1 MPNYSY
7 KVRVLAAFDSI
18 APGPVE
24 LGVIENEVK
33 ATSEANETPLPLT
46 WKRWMKITLDK
57 LVEERWLLNEGQE
70 YTATLQLRNS
80 IKEEKARLGVPIDN
94 HEWKP
99 FAVIA
104 RRLPNKA
111 TDTPSAPQTP
121 ATRTPP
127 TRASKRRSLA
137 VAVEV
142 PRGGTFEGN
151 ETHEDNGTIVVRDDG
166 RPDKESKR
174 RRLRYS
180 DPGVTS
186 SQTSSQRRK
195 SSSRRKSVG
204 TCRTNRRHTMA
215 VPPQPSPHMQEI
227 AQGVS
232 REIQFIPL
240 RQALSARTR
249 RALRRNQLSE
259 EMNDIDEERRAM
271 QRKNREELSRVRA
284 ELERGRQQIEEL
296 QRQLHATR
304 MAPPS
309 ETGSIGP
316 GSVGMAPIYEDD
328 AEEALSPPA
337 FGSSSA
343 PRTPF
348 RFNMGSALTPALR
361 RFQNENQR
369 EPGETPI
376 SRRDKKIKALEG
388 QIEQLRQD
396 ILDREEEE
404 KRRAEEEEIYHEA
417 EEQILME
424 AMDMSQADMSS
435 MTPGDI
441 SVSEI
446 CEESITPSTT
456 RSRIRVSFADEQE
469 EFTPMLP
476 ADSDDEDEY
485 QAPIGDYNLDQE
497 VQGPSTPSPATEI
510 TQAITVTTISAAPEI
525 EQENETL
532 KAAID
537 VLKQRVEGLEEELK
551 NMKTRP
557 EERASGVQTDLV
569 VDTEKVKLK
578 EMIEALEDKAEVL
591 EQSSLEERGRLW
603 QKIRGHISEAHN
615 YEGVEELDMAIDEIL
630 TNLALAQNTADEH
643 HKAFEAADRDLR
655 VERML
660 AEEKAKEKAA
670 EIVELET
677 ERDSLLEQVEK
688 LEEIKSDLEGQMA
701 DHEADEERLERELED
716 HRKELAAEQK
726 ELEMKSNELEAAVA
740 EADKL
745 ERDLAEL
752 GDVIDKEITEFPN
765 APRGP
770 LTTILEKLQVY
781 AEVVKEERET
791 QQAKLE
797 ELMKSIAEKEDLL
810 GNIRAQLASLTE
822 KYDELEQINEKQ
834 QALLEKKDQEIEELK
849 EGLAS
854 IKMQLEEAQKTNVML
869 DGVIASKNE
878 KITSLTDQLT
888 WATADLAKI
897 KEKREEA
904 QRQVAE
910 LLGELEK
917 KNEEVKVQGDKLADL
932 SSKDQMITSLEVE
945 LVSVT
950 EKLSTLDEKHT
961 SKEQKVLELSNELLR
976 VKEEAEAQLEE
987 LNLELDAK
995 SGKIFELQEGMD
1007 TLTEQVAE
1015 LQTTIEQLNNE
1026 QGSKEAKINEL
1037 KDQVKQKLEA
1047 IAELETLNDVI
1058 QLKDKVL
1065 EEMEARVTRLG
1076 AHLDEKDQLLA
1087 SASASLATLRV
1098 EVANKNES
1106 IETLELNIVD
1116 LNKHLTHVEHDL
1128 KSLKN
1133 SENELSATL
1142 ADKDGKMDELSEEI
1156 NEVNN
1161 TIAEKSHQVEDLK
1174 AEISSLNK
1182 AIEVREEQT
1191 RALQGEIDNLNYRL
1205 ESYAAKIQKLEED
1218 VAILQRAN
1226 EQKEN
1231 TIQELNGT
1239 VANLNKTIAERD
1251 DAITTLSRAAQE
1263 KEELVITLNEDII
1276 ELNEQIS
1283 SLSDDFMSIQSQ
1295 RDIAD
1300 GKIKELMESVAQKD
1314 ERIAELEKLY
1324 DVIATKNT
1332 EIDLLNDTIDD
1343 LRIQLSDLNKR
1354 YAAAEARIEELV
1366 EEVARKQRTITQL
1379 EADLDSSTLRE
1390 TETNKRYMDAIMVQ
1404 DNLKEELERM
1414 QSAVDDL
1421 KAALDDKDGE
1431 IAALQQKCTDLETR
1445 MRDQI
1450 VNHSEHLE
1458 DLRAQLE
1465 RERNEAEDVLH
1476 LKLQEA
1482 LNCKTELEADLQ
1494 ATMSEYKE
1502 IVVELKSKIE
1512 GLEGEVE
1519 GLKGKNEQTSVEMK
1533 RLEGAKDAIIAELED
1548 TVREVAQAKEKSE
1561 EELEEQIEQK
1571 RMALAEK
1578 EKELADIELAAQK
1591 EKHALR
1597 IELNNQYEE
1606 ISRLQDKIT
1615 QLEVQLEESV
1625 EEENRLEEEILEYE
1639 QSTQLLKE
1647 DAAKIKAA
1655 LESNNQELAKEIDAL
1670 RFELLR
1676 ARDELK
1682 QEIELHAKNIEE
1694 KDSKIAELTEIIDD
1708 YKEEG
1713 ALLKKRISALNVTNE
1728 KWRQK
1733 YNRAIED
1740 STAEFDTIQNN
1751 LWKIASGVKERKAQ
1765 FLQRSTDRILA
1776 QEGEQEEDEQ
1786 DQLQIE
1792 GTHEGASTAGGL
1804 MSPDAT
1810 TNVSFMSPPTP
1821 ESTQHFSPL
1830 SSRIIS
1836 LTTHAGKKRRFDS
1849 GIGVNEE
1856 EEDEVARF
1864 EEYGS
1869 QRRGFLAEGH

>member
-33 ATSEANETPLPLT
+33 ATSEANGTPLPHT
-46 WKRWMKITLDK
+46 WKKWMKKTLDK

-70 YTATLQLRNS
+70 YTASLQLRNR
-80 IKEEKARLGVPIDN
+80 IKEEKARLDVPIDN
-94 HEWKP
+94 HEWKL

-121 ATRTPP
+121 AIRTPP
-127 TRASKRRSLA
+127 TRASKRKSLA

-142 PRGGTFEGN
+142 PRGGIYEGN
-151 ETHEDNGTIVVRDDG
+151 ENQENNETIFVRDDG

-195 SSSRRKSVG
+195 SLSRRKSVG
-204 TCRTNRRHTMA
+204 TSRTNRRHTMA
-215 VPPQPSPHMQEI
+215 VPPQSPHMQEI

-259 EMNDIDEERRAM
+259 EMNDIDEERRAL

-284 ELERGRQQIEEL
+284 ELERGRQLIEEL

-316 GSVGMAPIYEDD
+316 GSVGMAPIYEAD
-328 AEEALSPPA
+328 AEEAFSPPA

-424 AMDMSQADMSS
+424 AKDMSQADMSS

-446 CEESITPSTT
+446 CEEPITPSTR
-456 RSRIRVSFADEQE
+456 RSRIRVSFADEEE
-469 EFTPMLP
+469 EFTPMIS
-476 ADSDDEDEY
+476 ADSDDEDEF
-485 QAPIGDYNLDQE
+485 QAPIGDYSLDQE
-497 VQGPSTPSPATEI
+497 VQGPSTPIPATEI

-551 NMKTRP
+551 NTKTRP
-557 EERASGVQTDLV
+557 EARASGVQTDLV

-660 AEEKAKEKAA
+660 AEEKAKEKAEEKAA
-670 EIVELET
+670 EIVELEA

-752 GDVIDKEITEFPN
+752 GDVIDKEIAGFSNP
-765 APRGP
+765 PRGP

-810 GNIRAQLASLTE
+810 GDIRAQLASLTE

-834 QALLEKKDQEIEELK
+834 QALLEKKDQEIEELQ

-888 WATADLAKI
+888 WATADLANI

-917 KNEEVKVQGDKLADL
+917 KNEEVDKLDLDL
-932 SSKDQMITSLEVE
+932 SSKDQMITSLEVQ

-950 EKLSTLDEKHT
+950 ERLSALDEKHT

-976 VKEEAEAQLEE
+976 VKEEAKAQLEE
-987 LNLELDAK
+987 LNVELDAK

-1007 TLTEQVAE
+1007 TLTKQVAE
-1015 LQTTIEQLNNE
+1015 LQTTIEQFNKE

-1037 KDQVKQKLEA
+1037 KDQVKQKLKA

-1076 AHLDEKDQLLA
+1076 ADLDEKDRLLA
-1087 SASASLATLRV
+1087 SASASLAALRV
-1098 EVANKNES
+1098 EVANKNVS
-1106 IETLELNIVD
+1106 IESL
-1116 LNKHLTHVEHDL
+1116 EHDL
-1128 KSLKN
+1128 KLLKN
-1133 SENELSATL
+1133 SENELSAAL

-1161 TIAEKSHQVEDLK
+1161 TFAEKSHQVEDLK
-1174 AEISSLNK
+1174 AEISSSNK
-1182 AIEVREEQT
+1182 AIEVKEEQT

-1226 EQKEN
+1226 EQKEI

-1239 VANLNKTIAERD
+1239 IANLNKTIAERD
-1251 DAITTLSRAAQE
+1251 DATATLTRAAQE
-1263 KEELVITLNEDII
+1263 KEELIITLNEDII

-1283 SLSDDFMSIQSQ
+1283 SLSDDLISIQSQ

-1332 EIDLLNDTIDD
+1332 EIDSLNDTIDD
-1343 LRIQLSDLNKR
+1343 LRIQLSDLNER
-1354 YAAAEARIEELV
+1354 YAAAEARVEELV

-1379 EADLDSSTLRE
+1379 EADLNSSTLRE
-1390 TETNKRYMDAIMVQ
+1390 TETNKRYMDAIIVQ
-1404 DNLKEELERM
+1404 DTLKEELERM

-1421 KAALDDKDGE
+1421 KAALDGKDEE

-1445 MRDQI
+1445 MREQI
-1450 VNHSEHLE
+1450 VNHSEHLK

-1465 RERNEAEDVLH
+1465 RERNEAVDVLH

-1482 LNCKTELEADLQ
+1482 LNCKAELEADLQ

-1502 IVVELKSKIE
+1502 IVIELKSKIE

-1533 RLEGAKDAIIAELED
+1533 RLEGAKDAIIAELEE
-1548 TVREVAQAKEKSE
+1548 TVREVAQAKDKSE
-1561 EELEEQIEQK
+1561 AELEEQIEQK

-1597 IELNNQYEE
+1597 IELNKQYEE
-1606 ISRLQDKIT
+1606 ISRFQDKIT
-1615 QLEVQLEESV
+1615 QLEIQLEESV

-1682 QEIELHAKNIEE
+1682 QEIELHANNIEE
-1694 KDSKIAELTEIIDD
+1694 KDSKIAELTKIIDD

-1713 ALLKKRISALNVTNE
+1713 ASLKKRISALNVTNE

-1765 FLQRSTDRILA
+1765 FLQRSTDRLLA
-1776 QEGEQEEDEQ
+1776 QEGEQEEDEH

-1821 ESTQHFSPL
+1821 ESTQHFAPL

-1849 GIGVNEE
+1849 GIGVDEE

-1869 QRRGFLAEGH
+1869 QRRGFLA

>member
-1 MPNYSY
+1 
-7 KVRVLAAFDSI
+7 
-18 APGPVE
+18 
-24 LGVIENEVK
+24 
-33 ATSEANETPLPLT
+33 
-46 WKRWMKITLDK
+46 LDK
-57 LVEERWLLNEGQE
+57 LVEEGWLLNEGQD
-70 YTATLQLRNS
+70 YTAAEQLRNT
-80 IKEEKARLGVPIDN
+80 IKQEKARLNVPIDN
-94 HEWKP
+94 HEWKS

-111 TDTPSAPQTP
+111 VDIPNASRTP
-121 ATRTPP
+121 AIRTPL

-137 VAVEV
+137 VAVEA
-142 PRGGTFEGN
+142 PTGWTSKGDGTQED
-151 ETHEDNGTIVVRDDG
+151 ETIFVRDDG
-166 RPDKESKR
+166 QPDKGSKK

-186 SQTSSQRRK
+186 SETSSQRRK
-195 SSSRRKSVG
+195 STTTLSSQPSSRRKSTG
-204 TCRTNRRHTMA
+204 ASRTNRRHTMA
-215 VPPQPSPHMQEI
+215 VPPQPSPHMREI

-271 QRKNREELSRVRA
+271 QRKNKEELARVRA
-284 ELERGRQQIEEL
+284 ELAREKQLIGEL
-296 QRQLHATR
+296 QKQLQAAR

-337 FGSSSA
+337 FGSPSA

-376 SRRDKKIKALEG
+376 SRRDKRIKDLEG

-404 KRRAEEEEIYHEA
+404 RRRTEEEEIYHEA

-424 AMDMSQADMSS
+424 AMDTPQTGMVSVN
-435 MTPGDI
+435 PGDI

-446 CEESITPSTT
+446 REQSVTPRTT
-456 RSRIRVSFADEQE
+456 RSRARVSFAYEGE
-469 EFTPMLP
+469 GFTPILP
-476 ADSDDEDEY
+476 ADSDDDDEF
-485 QAPIGDYNLDQE
+485 QAVTDDYSLDRE
-497 VQGPSTPSPATEI
+497 VQGPSAPSPVTEVI
-510 TQAITVTTISAAPEI
+510 QEAITVTTISAAPEL
-525 EQENETL
+525 EQENATL

-537 VLKQRVEGLEEELK
+537 VLKQRVEDLEGQLGGTK
-551 NMKTRP
+551 NRP
-557 EERASGVQTDLV
+557 EARISGVQTDPV
-569 VDTEKVKLK
+569 TDPEKVKLK
-578 EMIEALEDKAEVL
+578 EVIEALEDKAEVL
-591 EQSSLEERGRLW
+591 EQSSLEERNRLW

-643 HKAFEAADRDLR
+643 HKAFEAAERDLK

-660 AEEKAKEKAA
+660 AEEKAT
-670 EIVELET
+670 EITKLET

-716 HRKELAAEQK
+716 HKKELAAEQK

-752 GDVIDKEITEFPN
+752 GDVIDEEIAEFPN

-770 LTTILEKLQVY
+770 LTTILEKLQAY
-781 AEVVKEERET
+781 AEVVKEDRDT

-797 ELMKSIAEKEDLL
+797 ELMKSIAEKEDSLEV
-810 GNIRAQLASLTE
+810 IKAQLASLME

-849 EGLAS
+849 EELVS
-854 IKMQLEEAQKTNVML
+854 VKEQLEEAQEMNDML
-869 DGVIASKNE
+869 NGVITSKNE
-878 KITSLTDQLT
+878 KLTSLTDQLA
-888 WATADLAKI
+888 WAMADLAKI

-910 LLGELEK
+910 LSAELEK
-917 KNEEVKVQGDKLADL
+917 KNEEVRIQGVRLDLDL
-932 SSKDQMITSLEVE
+932 SGKAQIISSLEAQ
-945 LVSVT
+945 LASVT
-950 EKLSTLDEKHT
+950 EQVSALNEKHT
-961 SKEQKVLELSNELLR
+961 SKEQKVMELSNALTHM
-976 VKEEAEAQLEE
+976 KEAAEAQLEE
-987 LNLELDAK
+987 LNTELDAK
-995 SGKIFELQEGMD
+995 SGKIIELQEGMG
-1007 TLTEQVAE
+1007 TLTEQVVE
-1015 LQTTIEQLNNE
+1015 LRTTIEQLSSE
-1026 QGSKEAKINEL
+1026 QDSKEAKIGEL
-1037 KDQVKQKLEA
+1037 KDQVKKKLET

-1058 QLKDKVL
+1058 QLKDKAL
-1065 EEMEARVTRLG
+1065 EEMEARVTSLG
-1076 AHLDEKDQLLA
+1076 THLDEKNQLLA
-1087 SASASLATLRV
+1087 AAAADLAALRV
-1098 EVANKNES
+1098 ELGSNDES
-1106 IETLELNIVD
+1106 IVTLGAEIVSLNER
-1116 LNKHLTHVEHDL
+1116 LANLEQQH
-1128 KSLKN
+1128 
-1133 SENELSATL
+1133 ENELSATL
-1142 ADKDGKMDELSEEI
+1142 ADKNGMMNELSEEI

-1174 AEISSLNK
+1174 SEISSLEGF
-1182 AIEVREEQT
+1182 AEVREEQI
-1191 RALQGEIDNLNYRL
+1191 RALQAQIEDLNNRL
-1205 ESYAAKIQKLEED
+1205 ESYAAKIQKLEGN
-1218 VAILQRAN
+1218 VAMLQGTN
-1226 EQKEN
+1226 EQKEHS
-1231 TIQELNGT
+1231 IQEFNGT
-1239 VANLNKTIAERD
+1239 IANLNRTIAERD
-1251 DAITTLSRAAQE
+1251 DAIATLNRDVADRNGVIQVNAGVIKTLIGKADDLARVAQE
-1263 KEELVITLNEDII
+1263 KEELINALNEDII

-1283 SLSDDFMSIQSQ
+1283 SLNDDLSLIQDQ
-1295 RDIAD
+1295 RDTAD
-1300 GKIKELMESVAQKD
+1300 DKIKELMENVAQKD
-1314 ERIAELEKLY
+1314 ERISELEKLY
-1324 DVIATKNT
+1324 DVIAVKNT
-1332 EIDLLNDTIDD
+1332 EIDSLNDTIDN
-1343 LRIQLSDLNKR
+1343 LRTQLTNLNER

-1366 EEVARKQRTITQL
+1366 QEVAKKQRTITQL
-1379 EADLDSSTLRE
+1379 EADLDLSILRE
-1390 TETNKRYMDAIMVQ
+1390 TETNKRYTEAITMQ
-1404 DNLKEELERM
+1404 DTLKGELERM
-1414 QSAVDDL
+1414 HSAVGDL
-1421 KAALDDKDGE
+1421 KAAVNEREATLNEKDE
-1431 IAALQQKCTDLETR
+1431 AITALQQKCTDLETR
-1445 MRDQI
+1445 MREQI
-1450 VNHSEHLE
+1450 GNHSEQLKA
-1458 DLRAQLE
+1458 LRTQIELE
-1465 RERNEAEDVLH
+1465 RDNTVNDLH
-1476 LKLQEA
+1476 LKLEEA
-1482 LNCKTELEADLQ
+1482 LGSKAELEVDLQ

-1502 IVVELKSKIE
+1502 TVAELESKVE
-1512 GLEGEVE
+1512 GLEGEME
-1519 GLKGKNEQTSVEMK
+1519 GLKGKNEQTSAEMGK
-1533 RLEGAKDAIIAELED
+1533 LEEAKDAIIAGLERRVMEVVQAKARSEAELE
-1548 TVREVAQAKEKSE
+1548 T
-1561 EELEEQIEQK
+1561 QIEQK
-1571 RMALAEK
+1571 KMALAEK
-1578 EKELADIELAAQK
+1578 EKELVDIELTAQK
-1591 EKHALR
+1591 EKHTMR
-1597 IELNNQYEE
+1597 IELNKQYEE
-1606 ISRLQDKIT
+1606 ISRLEEKIT
-1615 QLEVQLEESV
+1615 ELEVQLEESV
-1625 EEENRLEEEILEYE
+1625 EEENRLEEEIQEYE

-1670 RFELLR
+1670 RLELLR

-1682 QEIELHAKNIEE
+1682 HEIELHANNTEE
-1694 KDSKIAELTEIIDD
+1694 NDSKIARLAGIIDN

-1713 ALLKKRISALNVTNE
+1713 VLLKKRISALNVTNE
-1728 KWRQK
+1728 KLRQK

-1751 LWKIASGVKERKAQ
+1751 LWKVASGVKERKSQ
-1765 FLQRSTDRILA
+1765 FLQRSTARMLA
-1776 QEGEQEEDEQ
+1776 QEGEGEDEQ

-1792 GTHEGASTAGGL
+1792 GTHESTSTAGGL

-1821 ESTQHFSPL
+1821 ESTQNFVPL
-1830 SSRIIS
+1830 PSRIMS

-1849 GIGVNEE
+1849 GIGAEE
-1856 EEDEVARF
+1856 EEDEVTRF